1 MTDEQRL
8 IKEQAEEIERLKEQ
22 LRLANELIKQQQEEK
37 RRIELIRMWY
47 G

>member
-8 IKEQAEEIERLKEQ
+8 IQEQAEEIKRLKEQ